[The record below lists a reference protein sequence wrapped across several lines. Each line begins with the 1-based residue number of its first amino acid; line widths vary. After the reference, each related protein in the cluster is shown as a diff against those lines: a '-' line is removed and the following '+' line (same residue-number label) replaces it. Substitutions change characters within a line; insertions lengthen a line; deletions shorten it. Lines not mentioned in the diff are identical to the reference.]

1 MTRLPDLFA
10 ALADPTRFAI
20 VERLLAE
27 GEQSAGELA
36 DIADI
41 TAPAISRHLKVLRE
55 AGVVTQ
61 RIDGQ
66 RRIYAVTPEPLQAIS
81 AWAIA
86 HRDFW
91 EGSLDRLEAA
101 IRNRRKESR

>member
-1 MTRLPDLFA
+1 MTPLPDIFA

-55 AGVVTQ
+55 AGLVTQ

-66 RRIYAVTPEPLQAIS
+66 RRIYAVAPRPLQAIS
-81 AWAIA
+81 AWVIE

-91 EGSLDRLEAA
+91 EASFDRLEAA
-101 IRNRRKESR
+101 IGNRRKESR